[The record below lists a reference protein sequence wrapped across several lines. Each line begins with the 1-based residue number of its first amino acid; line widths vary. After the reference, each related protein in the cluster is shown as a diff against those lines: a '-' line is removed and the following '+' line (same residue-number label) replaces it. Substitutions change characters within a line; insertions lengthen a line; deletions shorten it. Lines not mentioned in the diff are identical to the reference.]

1 MLSHAPQ
8 VHPSVTAPTLS
19 TSPTTPLPPIGS
31 AALVS
36 LSLIYAYTVRT
47 EIAPAKVCTM
57 ALLALFFVDVGCS
70 AASRAPVLR
79 MFYVFSGKVERC
91 PGPRPQH
98 LSPLRSVTGVCQFPR
113 VTLSCVSQRA
123 AAQQPPS
130 PRALRASI
138 AAAGAPHRHPRAV
151 PAPHPLRLCPLESQA
166 AMAAWPSTARRAR
179 RAAHCSSAS
188 QTCWF
193 PALACI
199 ALAAA
204 FTSTSRRLM
213 RFDPAIQV
221 RPGVRRRVTGW
232 RRQRRGDLVSVRQR

>member
-1 MLSHAPQ
+1 MTLDAAPPHVLQ
-8 VHPSVTAPTLS
+8 FCACS
-19 TSPTTPLPPIGS
+19 TCSRARWSAAWSTTTTPL
-31 AALVS
+31 ATQVS
-36 LSLIYAYTVRT
+36 DGRL
-47 EIAPAKVCTM
+47 
-57 ALLALFFVDVGCS
+57 
-70 AASRAPVLR
+70 PV
-79 MFYVFSGKVERC
+79 
-91 PGPRPQH
+91 
-98 LSPLRSVTGVCQFPR
+98 
-113 VTLSCVSQRA
+113 
-123 AAQQPPS
+123 S
-130 PRALRASI
+130 PRYPELCFSACGGTTAAITPCAEGI

-179 RAAHCSSAS
+179 RAARCSSAS